1 MNQDNKNLL
10 NSFASSVIDVL
21 VPNNVLS
28 VTMPKQ
34 THERD
39 LPDLFSNIRSNQ
51 EKVFLD
57 LKFDEGIFD
66 LILGT
71 VPLNLRANYL
81 GETKFDTKEAS
92 FEIILRLCENLS
104 QNGFGIFPLGP
115 LGFYGLRNEK
125 FINLMESKNIFING
139 YINLPEKILHPAT
152 SLRPILVVISR
163 NKSGLILDTLE
174 EGIDLKKLCL
184 KYFGDTTNQ
193 LKKEKT
199 SQTKISE
206 SKISKTGFTEA
217 KLGIEELKSYEKF
230 EIKDNIQKEFRG
242 FKYID
247 IQKQID
253 RLETRYK
260 DFKKIKFK
268 DTIQEYSMGRSGKSF
283 SKLDNCIYFRILGTN
298 KSLITDQKELTGRI
312 DNYIQVQL
320 KSDFSNQY
328 LKIFFKSHL
337 GELILRYVF
346 NSSLF
351 PRLDRKILWMTEI
364 PFPNFAVQSQVVE
377 TNIRFEKLEL
387 EINQLKNQISLNPQ
401 SVSVLTKIDSMLEIS
416 NSLTESDVVKSLV
429 LQGESKTLEFK
440 QTFQYCLK
448 TQKREPYIELSCLKT
463 LVGFLNSDGGTLFIG
478 VEDSGLFPGVN
489 FEINEFHRNSHDR
502 FQLHLKDKIKS
513 RIGSQCLSYINSK
526 IIDLDSIAI
535 LEITCLPSKE
545 EVFLDNKDFYVRT
558 SPSTEKLEGR
568 DLSSYLQRRFNNN

>member
-1 MNQDNKNLL
+1 MNQDNENLL
-10 NSFASSVIDVL
+10 NNFASSVVDVL
-21 VPNNVLS
+21 VPNNILS

-34 THERD
+34 TDERD
-39 LPDLFSNIRSNQ
+39 FPDFFSSVKNAQ

-71 VPLNLRANYL
+71 IPLHLRANHL
-81 GETKFDTKEAS
+81 GTTKFDTKEAS

-125 FINLMESKNIFING
+125 FIKLMESKNIFING
-139 YINLPEKILHPAT
+139 YINLPEKILQPVT
-152 SLRPILVVISR
+152 NLRPILVVISK
-163 NKSGLILDTLE
+163 NKSELILDSLD
-174 EGIDLKKLCL
+174 EGIDIKKLCL
-184 KYFGDTTNQ
+184 KFFGDTA
-193 LKKEKT
+193 KAFKREET

-206 SKISKTGFTEA
+206 SKTLKTVLNEA
-217 KLGIEELKSYEKF
+217 KLGIELSRSYEEFGTKDD
-230 EIKDNIQKEFRG
+230 IKKEFRG
-242 FKYID
+242 FQSID

-253 RLETRYK
+253 RLETRYN

-268 DTIQEYSMGRSGKSF
+268 DTIQEYVMGRTGKTF
-283 SKLDNCIYFRILGTN
+283 AKLDNCIYFRTLGTN
-298 KSLITDQKELTGRI
+298 NSLITDQKELTGRI

-320 KSDFSNQY
+320 KSDFLNQY

-337 GELILRYVF
+337 GELIFKYVF
-346 NSSLF
+346 NSSLL

-364 PFPNFAVQSQVVE
+364 PFPNLAIQSQVIE
-377 TNIRFEKLEL
+377 TNNRFEKLEL

-416 NSLTESDVVKSLV
+416 NSLTESDVIKSLV

-448 TQKREPYIELSCLKT
+448 TQKKQPYIEISCLKT
-463 LVGFLNSDGGTLFIG
+463 LVGFLNSDGGTLLVG

-489 FEINEFHRNSHDR
+489 FEIKEFHRNSTDR
-502 FQLHLKDKIKS
+502 FLLHLKDKIKS
-513 RIGSQCLSYINSK
+513 RLGSHCLSNLETK
-526 IIDLDSIAI
+526 IIDIDNQLV
-535 LEITCLPSKE
+535 LEIVCEPSKD

-568 DLSSYLQRRFNNN
+568 DLSSYVLNRFK